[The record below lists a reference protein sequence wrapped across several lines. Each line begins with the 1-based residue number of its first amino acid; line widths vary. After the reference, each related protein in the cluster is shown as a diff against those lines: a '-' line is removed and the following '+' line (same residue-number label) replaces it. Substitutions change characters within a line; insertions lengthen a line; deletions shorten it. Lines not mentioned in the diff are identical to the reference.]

1 MRDSLSPPARDTRRI
16 AALRRAPA
24 FAKAPAFAR
33 AEHGSIIV
41 LSIFFLTLMLM
52 IGGIA
57 VDVMRHESTRSR
69 MQGTLDRAVLAAANL
84 SQTKEPDA
92 VVTDYV
98 TKAGM
103 AEYLTGTTVTDNTL
117 NARGVTAT
125 AEALI
130 PSFFMQMS
138 GVDSLNATAL
148 SAAEEK
154 VTNVEVSLV
163 LDISN
168 SMNDNGRIGNLRTA
182 AKDFV
187 DIVLKGANT
196 GAEGAPVISISI
208 VPYTGQVNIGQ
219 DLWNTYPNAQYGQSY
234 SYCVDFPASDYSVTT
249 LANSTALV
257 GSGNSEPFASTRD
270 PMTPTFYWCPE
281 PDGSADPRV
290 TAFSDDPEALKAAID
305 ALRPDGSTAIDIGM
319 KWGVTLLDPSTQP
332 SVSALVAN
340 GKVSGAFDG
349 RPFAYDEANTMKV
362 IVLMTD
368 GEHVNDEPRLAN
380 AVKTGPSDLWLSGS
394 DTDTTRNWS
403 LLLSDGKYYWSRTGT
418 KTNTEPDKTAG
429 NTSCTTQSVCTSWS
443 YWGSCRSWE
452 EKQQCSNTN
461 YSSVATRLSYPEL
474 WHRARVGWVASSLY
488 SAAGISGK
496 YNSWVSK
503 LGPSEKNTRTKSVC
517 DAARGR
523 GITVF
528 SVAFEAPSTG
538 QSLLKYCATTSG
550 HYFDVRGLEIRTAFR
565 SIASH
570 ISQLRLTQ

>member
-24 FAKAPAFAR
+24 FAKARTFAK
-33 AEHGSIIV
+33 AEDGSIIV

-163 LDISN
+163 LDVSS
-168 SMNDNGRIGNLRTA
+168 SMNENGRIGNLRTA
-182 AKDFV
+182 ARDFV
-187 DIVLKGANT
+187 DIVLNGANT
-196 GAEGAPVISISI
+196 GVDGAPKISISL
-208 VPYTGQVNIGQ
+208 VPYSGQANAGEA
-219 DLWNTYPNAQYGQSY
+219 LLNTYPNRLYGQTY
-234 SYCVDFPASDYSVTT
+234 SYCVDFAASDYSTTT
-249 LANSTALV
+249 LANSAALV
-257 GSGNSEPFASTRD
+257 GASNGEIFTSATSSL
-270 PMTPTFYWCPE
+270 TPSFYWCPK
-281 PDGSADPRV
+281 PPANMNATILPLGDSASTLKSKISGM
-290 TAFSDDPEALKAAID
+290 TAQ
-305 ALRPDGSTAIDIGM
+305 GSTAIDIGM
-319 KWGVTLLDPSTQP
+319 KWGVTLLDPSSQP
-332 SVSALVAN
+332 SVTQLVAGN
-340 GKVSGAFDG
+340 AVSSLFDG
-349 RPFAYDEANTMKV
+349 RPYDYSEPNTMKV

-368 GEHVNDEPRLAN
+368 GEHVNDEPRMIN
-380 AVKTGPSDLWLSGS
+380 SVKTGYSNVWFNAWSSGS
-394 DTDTTRNWS
+394 GAYSLYDSSRKRWFWRSDTRSGWGYTYPAGGS
-403 LLLSDGKYYWSRTGT
+403 SYIACDGVS
-418 KTNTEPDKTAG
+418 A
-429 NTSCTTQSVCTSWS
+429 TSC
-443 YWGSCRSWE
+443 GNAR
-452 EKQQCSNTN
+452 
-461 YSSVATRLSYPEL
+461 RLTYPEL
-474 WHRARVGWVASSLY
+474 WDMATVGWVSQELY
-488 SAAGISGK
+488 GRAYSINSDAK
-496 YNSWVSK
+496 YKEWVQST
-503 LGPSEKNTRTKSVC
+503 SNTTKNTRTRAIC
-517 DAARGR
+517 DAARAR